1 MKEIIMTDF
10 DKLHFMKIVH
20 FLNDGVIGLDIFI
33 LENYQATQLNPG
45 VLSPKDEGKL
55 ISGVYDRP
63 ATKEEV
69 LMAEEILEKR
79 AEYALNKTIQYVNAF
94 GESTLLTM
102 LEVGGRYFA
111 YINDNHLRFNRL
123 AEIVL
128 TPENLPPDIGEV
140 PKDFLPAVIQNLPGE
155 MLPQKNKGMTIQIG
169 EGVFVRLKRHSMTM
183 FATVIVMDIENDIVK
198 RLSAPL
204 GFALSHKNGAWE
216 ALPEDPELTGKMHE
230 EMQKAFDHVNL
241 ELSMLNNQPNT

>member
-1 MKEIIMTDF
+1 M
-10 DKLHFMKIVH
+10 
-20 FLNDGVIGLDIFI
+20 
-33 LENYQATQLNPG
+33 
-45 VLSPKDEGKL
+45 
-55 ISGVYDRP
+55 
-63 ATKEEV
+63 
-69 LMAEEILEKR
+69 
-79 AEYALNKTIQYVNAF
+79 
-94 GESTLLTM
+94 
-102 LEVGGRYFA
+102 
-111 YINDNHLRFNRL
+111 

-216 ALPEDPELTGKMHE
+216 ALPEDPELTVKMHE

-241 ELSMLNNQPNT
+241 ELSMLNIQPNM